1 MIKRIKSSLTIKICL
16 LMMVLLIAS
25 SGITYG
31 AVAGFLPAY
40 YSSQLEA
47 DLDTISKEMAETI
60 SSHKSIE
67 EAANVIELFQAGS
80 HVLVVILDEDGAIV
94 WPQADEDVEET
105 AFDSEAAG
113 EAYLDNGTA
122 DSCETAVQT
131 EDAETLV
138 QEMPNEAA
146 AKKEQ
151 VVSDEEEQAANVWET
166 ADQEDST
173 WEETIQFQDQISGIV
188 LEEITTE
195 DDVQNAARI
204 SELLQTDDSVSAV
217 KHYALEVGD
226 RPYTMLVSGGMQPVN
241 QAMGILKEIFPYIL
255 GIAIVMAVLFA
266 LGTSFYL
273 TAPVVRLSQLSR
285 KMTALDFSG
294 VYTGHRTD
302 EIGILGS
309 NLNEMSENLSRTL
322 KELQQANAKLKS
334 DIEMEREIEQ
344 KRIAFFSAVSHELKT
359 PITILKGH
367 LTGMIQGIGAY
378 RDRDYYLKRSEET
391 AEKMED
397 MVQELLTVSRI
408 ESRTFTLQQT
418 DLAEQLRLQLAELT
432 ELIEEKKLGLAV
444 DIPEHLNVQVNYS
457 MIEKVFRNLL
467 TNAIRYT
474 PEGGGNQIRVYL
486 HGNKNIIC
494 TVENTGVHI
503 PEEDLPHLFEAF
515 YRVEQSRNRQ
525 TGGSGLG
532 LYIVKMALEQHGAEY
547 RMENTEEGVKFSFSL
562 PSDCHM
568 VSGFSS
574 K

>member
-1 MIKRIKSSLTIKICL
+1 MIKRIKNSLTIKICL
-16 LMMVLLIAS
+16 LVAVLLIAA

-40 YSSQLEA
+40 YSSQLES
-47 DLDTISKEMAETI
+47 DLDAISKEMAETI

-80 HVLVVILDEDGAIV
+80 QVLVVILDEDGAIV

-105 AFDSEAAG
+105 AVDSEAAG

-122 DSCETAVQT
+122 DSCETVY
-131 EDAETLV
+131 
-138 QEMPNEAA
+138 
-146 AKKEQ
+146 
-151 VVSDEEEQAANVWET
+151 EEEY
-166 ADQEDST
+166 T
-173 WEETIQFQDQISGIV
+173 WERDSLLQEQASENT
-188 LEEITTE
+188 LESMAIE

-294 VYTGHRTD
+294 AYTGHRTD

-309 NLNEMSENLSRTL
+309 NLNEMSQNLSRTL

-444 DIPEHLNVQVNYS
+444 DIPEHLNVQVNSS
-457 MIEKVFRNLL
+457 MMEKVFRNLL

-486 HGNKNIIC
+486 NGNKNVIC

-503 PEEDLPHLFEAF
+503 PKEDLPHLFEAF

-547 RMENTEEGVKFSFSL
+547 RIENTEEGVKFSFSL

-568 VSGFSS
+568 GFSPHKTHNNS
-574 K
+574 KRFTNSGDILCL